1 MNQYDNSYYDSDNEM
16 PDSSEQNPEAPRHK
30 ELIDLV
36 SKMCETTEKP
46 LNMRIIVDEYK
57 QKHGLHPESNYLQ
70 RVLRKHRSRIQNCQ
84 SLSTPTKVRQ
94 LFGFSAPISEFF
106 LERLRGNAYVEV
118 DGKKRITK
126 YVARD
131 GSLRLEGAHD
141 SRSKQKQ
148 AEDPHYV
155 TPNPKKRRDN
165 YYEELSQSSTPNNDQ
180 DVYLDMGSQQGTQLV
195 EPKYEEYRF
204 MDQQHSQP
212 STSSSAV
219 KKEVG
224 GTVFLASQ
232 RKFLEAMEALI
243 STYFNINEIPQDSN
257 ILRQIGEG
265 LQKIES
271 YQVFGVDDEKKL
283 KIEDLL
289 IALESCFLMLRKN
302 SSVDSN
308 EESKSLRD
316 FLLLFRMTVASMNLP
331 VLNDFQL
338 KLKELTDEL
347 SAQDKKVPVKKVKS
361 AIETLIEMV
370 AP

>member
-16 PDSSEQNPEAPRHK
+16 PDSSDQNPEAPRHK

-70 RVLRKHRSRIQNCQ
+70 RVLRS
-84 SLSTPTKVRQ
+84 
-94 LFGFSAPISEFF
+94 
-106 LERLRGNAYVEV
+106 NAYVEV

-148 AEDPHYV
+148 TEDPQYV

-165 YYEELSQSSTPNNDQ
+165 YYEELSQSSTPKNDR

-204 MDQQHSQP
+204 MDPPTQPSQP
-212 STSSSAV
+212 NTSTSAV
-219 KKEVG
+219 KIEVR

-232 RKFLEAMEALI
+232 RKFLESMEALI
-243 STYFNINEIPQDSN
+243 STYFNINEVPQDSN
-257 ILRQIGEG
+257 IFRQIGEG

-271 YQVFGVDDEKKL
+271 YQVFGVDDENKL
-283 KIEDLL
+283 KVEDLL
-289 IALESCFLMLRKN
+289 IALESCFLMLRKS
-302 SSVDSN
+302 SSVDCN

-316 FLLLFRMTVASMNLP
+316 FLLLFRMSVVSMSLP

-347 SAQDKKVPVKKVKS
+347 SVQDKKVPVRKIKS
-361 AIETLIEMV
+361 ALETLIEMV

>member
-1 MNQYDNSYYDSDNEM
+1 MNQYDNSYNDSDNEM
-16 PDSSEQNPEAPRHK
+16 PDSSDQNPEAPRHK

-57 QKHGLHPESNYLQ
+57 QKHGLHPESNYLH
-70 RVLRKHRSRIQNCQ
+70 RV
-84 SLSTPTKVRQ
+84 
-94 LFGFSAPISEFF
+94 
-106 LERLRGNAYVEV
+106 
-118 DGKKRITK
+118 
-126 YVARD
+126 
-131 GSLRLEGAHD
+131 
-141 SRSKQKQ
+141 KQKQ
-148 AEDPHYV
+148 TEDPQYV

-180 DVYLDMGSQQGTQLV
+180 DVYLDMGSRPGTQLV

-204 MDQQHSQP
+204 MDPPQQLIQP
-212 STSSSAV
+212 TTSTSTV
-219 KKEVG
+219 KTEVKG
-224 GTVFLASQ
+224 MVFLAAQ

-243 STYFNINEIPQDSN
+243 LTYFDSNEILRDSN
-257 ILRQIGEG
+257 IFRQIGEG
-265 LQKIES
+265 LEKIES

-302 SSVDSN
+302 SSVDCN

-316 FLLLFRMTVASMNLP
+316 FLLLFQMPVVSMNVP
-331 VLNDFQL
+331 ALNDFQL
-338 KLKELTDEL
+338 KLKELTYEL
-347 SAQDKKVPVKKVKS
+347 SAQDKKVPVRKVKS